1 MSELL
6 ASVKSRII
14 LVLAIGIMINALVG
28 GFGLR
33 GMSSLSG
40 SLHDTYTGNVVPIT
54 HIAKARAAML
64 NMRLLLWRMQ
74 AQQTKEHI
82 QKVRDFSSQMQS
94 EWKMYYPDGV
104 TSDAERAIAEKL
116 NTIIAQYDSA
126 VAKELVML
134 ESNDFAG
141 AGAFQAQNVTPV
153 GDRLSELLTQDF
165 DVNAN
170 QGREAD
176 LAGTN
181 LTTQL
186 MWLSMALIVFGTVI
200 SIGSGVYLIRSIT
213 APLNRT
219 VRIASEIAE
228 GRLDSRIL
236 VDVKG
241 EFGRLLEAMKTMSD
255 QLSSTVRGIRDSSES
270 VTTAAGEIASGNLD
284 LSARTEEQ
292 ASSLEQTAASITEL
306 TETVRQNAENAR
318 QANSLASNAREM
330 TNTGSASVN
339 TMVQTINEISAD
351 SARIADITGMIE
363 GVAFQTNILALNAAV
378 EAARAGEQGRGFAVV
393 AGEVRALAQRAS
405 AAAKEIK
412 ELIETSSVK
421 VAQGARQASEV
432 NDTMG
437 RVIQAIGRVSDI
449 VGEISAASDEQSKGI
464 EQVRQA
470 ITQIDEVTQQNAALV
485 EQSAAAAQSLQEQ
498 AERMKTDVMFF
509 RLGADELPM
518 RRDSGAPAALSSK
531 APARGVRT
539 GGAPLKRS
547 TSTTMRSTAKTS
559 GAATATAPAGL
570 PAPAS
575 GSSAGG
581 NSDWEA
587 F

>member
-1 MSELL
+1 MVVALAVGAGGLRGVNALTDSLHGMYVNNVVPLSDVNSASSELL
-6 ASVKSRII
+6 QIRLATWQSLQQKDQSRVSAVRAREASLMQVW
-14 LVLAIGIMINALVG
+14 
-28 GFGLR
+28 
-33 GMSSLSG
+33 
-40 SLHDTYTGNVVPIT
+40 LH
-54 HIAKARAAML
+54 
-64 NMRLLLWRMQ
+64 
-74 AQQTKEHI
+74 
-82 QKVRDFSSQMQS
+82 
-94 EWKMYYPDGV
+94 YYPSGITD
-104 TSDAERAIAEKL
+104 DEERAIADKIDAVLPQFVAAEDKVL
-116 NTIIAQYDSA
+116 DAIDRGDFDAAVVLVRDVAQIGNS
-126 VAKELVML
+126 
-134 ESNDFAG
+134 
-141 AGAFQAQNVTPV
+141 
-153 GDRLSELLTQDF
+153 LSELIQQDVLSNVNQARDSDTQGASQSLRLTW
-165 DVNAN
+165 VLGGLIA
-170 QGREAD
+170 
-176 LAGTN
+176 AGII
-181 LTTQL
+181 
-186 MWLSMALIVFGTVI
+186 LSTV
-200 SIGSGVYLIRSIT
+200 VAMFVIRSIT
-213 APLNRT
+213 GPLNRG
-219 VRIASEIAE
+219 VKIAGEIAQ
-228 GRLDSRIL
+228 GKLDTQIN

-241 EFGRLLEAMKTMSD
+241 ELGQLLAAFKTMSG

-498 AERMKTDVMFF
+498 AERMKRDVGFF
-509 RLGADELPM
+509 QLAGHALTAQRPFHAE
-518 RRDSGAPAALSSK
+518 APAKHALPSRSIAK
-531 APARGVRT
+531 AKSNIVTKASTRATSAAAR
-539 GGAPLKRS
+539 
-547 TSTTMRSTAKTS
+547 
-559 GAATATAPAGL
+559 L

-575 GSSAGG
+575 DSAGNG
-581 NSDWEA
+581 ASNWEA